1 MASLF
6 GQAPLVERYR
16 PTSWA
21 EVVGQEKTV
30 KAVRQLAQRG
40 ALAGRAFFLSGQSG
54 TGKTTIARLIA
65 GEVAGPWDVEEMD
78 AGALTETGLRDL
90 ERALS
95 LRGMDADKG
104 GRAIILNEA
113 HGLRKNVIRALLVAL
128 ERIPPHVVWVFTS
141 TVEGTD
147 SLFEEY
153 DDASPLLSR
162 CLRLDLSRRDL
173 AKLFAVRAKEIAEK
187 EGLDGRPL
195 DQYVRLVQKH
205 RQNLRAVLQ
214 EIESGAMVN
223 DQ

>member
-1 MASLF
+1 MSSGRRKPSAAFSSSPS
-6 GQAPLVERYR
+6 A
-16 PTSWA
+16 
-21 EVVGQEKTV
+21 
-30 KAVRQLAQRG
+30 
-40 ALAGRAFFLSGQSG
+40 ALAGRAYFLSGQSG

-78 AGALTETGLRDL
+78 AGALTETGLREL
-90 ERALS
+90 ERVLS

-162 CLRLDLSRRDL
+162 CIRLDLARRDL
-173 AKLFAVRAKEIAEK
+173 AKAFADRARTLQRKKGSTAAPWTSTC
-187 EGLDGRPL
+187 GRPEASAEPPG
-195 DQYVRLVQKH
+195 R
-205 RQNLRAVLQ
+205 LQ
-214 EIESGAMVN
+214 EVESGAMLAN

>member
-1 MASLF
+1 
-6 GQAPLVERYR
+6 VERYR
-16 PTSWA
+16 PTTWA

-90 ERALS
+90 ERNLS

-104 GRAIILNEA
+104 GRAVILNEA

-141 TVEGTD
+141 TVEGTE
-147 SLFEEY
+147 SLFEDY

-162 CLRLDLSRRDL
+162 CMRLDLSRRDL
-173 AKLFAVRAKEIAEK
+173 AKAFAVRAKEIAEK

-205 RQNLRAVLQ
+205 RQNLRAALQ
-214 EIESGAMVN
+214 EIESGAMLSS
-223 DQ
+223 DP